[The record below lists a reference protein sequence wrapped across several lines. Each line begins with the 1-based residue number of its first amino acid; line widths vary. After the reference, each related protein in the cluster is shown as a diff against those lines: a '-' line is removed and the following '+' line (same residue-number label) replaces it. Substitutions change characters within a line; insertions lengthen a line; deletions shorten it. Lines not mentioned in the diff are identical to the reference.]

1 MKKVLLL
8 SIIITSI
15 LSCSI
20 NDSVSQ
26 DFSFEILP
34 IESVT
39 IPDEMIIGE
48 VYTINYSYFK
58 PSTCYFF
65 HDLYYVAE
73 NNIRTVAVINK
84 VLEGSESII
93 CEALIDEL
101 VEGSFD
107 FIVNQS
113 GGTYVFKFWQGED
126 ENGEDIYLVHEVT
139 IVP

>member
-8 SIIITSI
+8 GIIITSV

-20 NDSVSQ
+20 NDSTGEG
-26 DFSFEILP
+26 FYFEILP

-39 IPDEMIIGE
+39 IPNEMTFGE
-48 VYTINYSYFK
+48 VYTINYTYFK

-65 HDLYYVAE
+65 HDLYYIAE
-73 NNIRTVAVINK
+73 SNKRTVAVINK

-93 CEALIDEL
+93 CEPLIDEL
-101 VEGSFD
+101 VEGSFE
-107 FIVNQS
+107 FVVNQS

-126 ENGEDIYLVHEVT
+126 ENGDDIYLVHEVT
-139 IVP
+139 IVL

>member
-39 IPDEMIIGE
+39 IPDEMIFGE

-84 VLEGSESII
+84 VLEGSENII